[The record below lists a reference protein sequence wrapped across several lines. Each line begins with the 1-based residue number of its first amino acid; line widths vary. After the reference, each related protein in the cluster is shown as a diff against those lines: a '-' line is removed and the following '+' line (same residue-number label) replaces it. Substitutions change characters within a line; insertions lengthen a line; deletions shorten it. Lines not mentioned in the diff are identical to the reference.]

1 MSGKDI
7 LKFGLLYGFGV
18 TIGMKIAEVVINKVE
33 EKINECDDEK

>member
-18 TIGMKIAEVVINKVE
+18 TIGIKIANVVINKVE
-33 EKINECDDEK
+33 EKINEHDED